1 MTGVPMAGL
10 KSMINRIISKANVEV
25 VKRIA
30 AAPTVAA
37 NASEAV
43 GMEALIQ
50 AVRKEDAKVT
60 IEVAPRLQ
68 VRPFWIRML
77 LGACFEFPCL
87 VHFLGRRAGA
97 LHPRGRP
104 CQQVGDLQGQGGQG
118 QGRYAFPFHGSLGFP
133 ASLGDLAYGA
143 HGAAMRAHSPFA

>member
-1 MTGVPMAGL
+1 MRAVRAAWCQSCQRVCCLSGRELAQMTGVPMAGL

-68 VRPFWIRML
+68 VRPFWI
-77 LGACFEFPCL
+77 
-87 VHFLGRRAGA
+87 
-97 LHPRGRP
+97 
-104 CQQVGDLQGQGGQG
+104 
-118 QGRYAFPFHGSLGFP
+118 
-133 ASLGDLAYGA
+133 
-143 HGAAMRAHSPFA
+143 